1 MLDLKLKY
9 FTGGHQVEKQ
19 NLLLAVLVY
28 VTSDHNALIANG
40 SFSSIRLTC
49 DDNDVL
55 KVVHCKY
62 CYAVFSR

>member
-1 MLDLKLKY
+1 
-9 FTGGHQVEKQ
+9 
-19 NLLLAVLVY
+19 LLLAVLVY

-55 KVVHCKY
+55 EVVLCKY